1 MFLSVCQDRIFLF
14 VEFAWHH
21 QTFIFKLAA
30 SIVVACSAVLVKNEL
45 YCFLLVVL
53 YAGAELVT
61 KLILHKLVEIFGWH
75 AKVAIDREV
84 SWENRYIHDGYG
96 LKSLYH

>member
-1 MFLSVCQDRIFLF
+1 MFLSVRPDRIFVF

-30 SIVVACSAVLVKNEL
+30 SIVVACSAVLVANEL

-61 KLILHKLVEIFGWH
+61 KLVLHKLVEMFGWH
-75 AKVAIDREV
+75 AKVTIDREV
-84 SWENRYIHDGYG
+84 S
-96 LKSLYH
+96 